1 MSTSGSGSAGNTGS
15 GTGSGSNQGGSSGSG
30 NDQGGISSNG
40 NGSSASGNDV
50 KGSSEEMMDNS
61 AENNSGEGNSDATNS
76 NNETKGNVA
85 IIGVAD
91 TSQPPGHRHYP
102 NMSDPIQHDLDSP
115 AQSNILSNKIN
126 SNAVRERKLQDK
138 KRKRQI
144 MRREYEEKVQQEMES
159 SEGSREREESALI
172 KPGRPVTLDKV
183 LSFTK
188 DPRIVVSATPPFLV
202 IHTNAA
208 YCRLSGIDSH
218 AVVGKPISNLLT
230 MPDLQTLA
238 EVSQVHQ
245 RHEEKYEE
253 TPGLDSAAG
262 VLLENYD
269 SNLDFHDSLFQT
281 ESRERQGLTAAEAPG
296 RARAA
301 ASQED
306 SVERLIATSGFGR
319 WGIINLNAKPLL
331 GQNFSIL
338 TSPGTL
344 QSKSREEGSN
354 GSSITSNC
362 DGTYRNIT
370 CSIGVS
376 PVVSS
381 PEAFAVVT
389 DKDQESHHHKPK
401 RRKHHQSDPPNQTSP
416 HHQQPRRNFLHREVS
431 IHRKRHLITHY
442 VIQLEPLEGGTRKL
456 GSLESQ
462 SSTSTTVEAQML
474 GVTKSELRLQRG
486 RGLAESASRMVGNE
500 PALEESDDDV
510 MDSESSNPHEAV
522 TAVG

>member
-1 MSTSGSGSAGNTGS
+1 
-15 GTGSGSNQGGSSGSG
+15 
-30 NDQGGISSNG
+30 
-40 NGSSASGNDV
+40 
-50 KGSSEEMMDNS
+50 
-61 AENNSGEGNSDATNS
+61 
-76 NNETKGNVA
+76 
-85 IIGVAD
+85 
-91 TSQPPGHRHYP
+91 
-102 NMSDPIQHDLDSP
+102 
-115 AQSNILSNKIN
+115 
-126 SNAVRERKLQDK
+126 
-138 KRKRQI
+138 
-144 MRREYEEKVQQEMES
+144 
-159 SEGSREREESALI
+159 
-172 KPGRPVTLDKV
+172 
-183 LSFTK
+183 
-188 DPRIVVSATPPFLV
+188 
-202 IHTNAA
+202 
-208 YCRLSGIDSH
+208 
-218 AVVGKPISNLLT
+218 

-245 RHEEKYEE
+245 HHEEKYEE

-370 CSIGVS
+370 CKLSMNSFVSMPVNFNATEQTHNSVISCMLGSIGVS